1 MTFLSPGCSCS
12 MPRLSRETAAWTIPI
27 LYLTSCE
34 RGHSD
39 NGKKWHND
47 IICFFGRTL
56 DLTIHYSLKMLILM
70 MHAFAPAICVIIP
83 RNHGRVETLPQLP
96 HRVFAERHILILRP
110 SRRQGRAQN
119 NCSYENHFWWI
130 FISTT
135 RRWRMEYKDYFW
147 AQTLCCG
154 NVKIK
159 MSVRLCYNKSFEL
172 WSRFR
177 IIWQRWRRSI
187 PWISSSEFFFEP
199 DYFEK

>member
-1 MTFLSPGCSCS
+1 
-12 MPRLSRETAAWTIPI
+12 
-27 LYLTSCE
+27 
-34 RGHSD
+34 
-39 NGKKWHND
+39 
-47 IICFFGRTL
+47 
-56 DLTIHYSLKMLILM
+56 

-83 RNHGRVETLPQLP
+83 RNHGRVETSPQLP
-96 HRVFAERHILILRP
+96 HRVFAERRVLILRP

-135 RRWRMEYKDYFW
+135 RRWRMEYKDFW

-172 WSRFR
+172 RSRFR
-177 IIWQRWRRSI
+177 IIWQRWRRST
-187 PWISSSEFFFEP
+187 PWIWSSEVFLNRIILRSGNQLLTWLSRQEAGCLHNCLLSAAYLDWQGNTEEWWRGGEMSP
-199 DYFEK
+199 WSLLDGTSNI